1 MGDPTYFVI
10 DKSQDLL
17 KIETIRSQC
26 LVLISSLIEVFGDT
40 ATKGVLLII
49 ERLFKKSNDGLEPIK
64 VVEEETKTATSKK
77 LEESEE
83 EDQDEE
89 SLREAQEF

>member
-1 MGDPTYFVI
+1 MV
-10 DKSQDLL
+10 DKSQELL

-40 ATKGVLLII
+40 ATRAVLLIV
-49 ERLFKKSNDGLEPIK
+49 ERLLKKSEQTQILVK
-64 VVEEETKTATSKK
+64 KEEETKTAPVKNSDD
-77 LEESEE
+77 SED
-83 EDQDEE
+83 DQE